1 MRPRE
6 DAEASR
12 ESPNGESVEPASDC
26 GVTSM
31 VSEEVNGDNERPGS
45 SGGRSGEGQRLEAGG
60 SGGGGGGTVDVSV
73 TAPVGLG
80 LGGLQPLPARVSRYM
95 FCGDGCCS
103 DWFFCTFREDEKP
116 CRAMWRYSWARTYLG
131 SLCKM

>member
-1 MRPRE
+1 VRPRE

-12 ESPNGESVEPASDC
+12 ESPNAEPVEPASDC

-95 FCGDGCCS
+95 FCGDVAATGS
-103 DWFFCTFREDEKP
+103 FALLE
-116 CRAMWRYSWARTYLG
+116 RTG
-131 SLCKM
+131 SPVEQCGATVGTYISSEFM